1 MIVEQSYYPM
11 RLLRFLGRSIMMMAE
26 RRFLYL
32 DLDAF
37 FASCEILRDRAL
49 IALPFAVGGSQFHR
63 GVVSSA
69 SYPARLHG
77 VRSGMP
83 MSRAVRLCPELI
95 VIHSHF
101 EDYHLRSSAVM
112 EYLRA

>member
-1 MIVEQSYYPM
+1 MPT
-11 RLLRFLGRSIMMMAE
+11 

-37 FASCEILRDRAL
+37 FCCCEILRDRSL
-49 IALPFAVGGSQFHR
+49 LTVPFAVGGSPHHR

-69 SYPARLHG
+69 SYPARVLG

-83 MSRAVRLCPELI
+83 MSRAVRLCPELK
-95 VIHSHF
+95 VIHPHF
-101 EDYHLRSSAVM
+101 DDYQLRSRDVMAYLHTLAESVEQRSVDEAV
-112 EYLRA
+112 LDITDLPD